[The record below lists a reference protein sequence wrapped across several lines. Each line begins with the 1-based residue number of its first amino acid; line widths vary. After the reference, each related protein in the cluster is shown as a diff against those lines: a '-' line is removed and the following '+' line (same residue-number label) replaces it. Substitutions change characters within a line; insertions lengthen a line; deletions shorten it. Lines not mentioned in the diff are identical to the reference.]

1 MNTVERAVLRE
12 KIKCTRELLFDVG
25 KSVEK
30 SRQYANI
37 IIDISH
43 EKVDRPFQYRIPERL
58 QGKIEVGTPVEIPFG
73 KGNTPRKGYVIEL
86 TDEPNWEPEKIK
98 EITGIRQDAVNAE
111 DISIRLAAWMKNHY
125 GSTFSAALKTVLPA
139 NKKQAR
145 QMRKFVSLRMNVRDA
160 TEYFYECVRKKQK
173 ARERIL
179 REILDNPDERIPYEL
194 ITNKLNVSAATLKSL
209 ADQGIIRIEEEEYF
223 RKPVAGDSSRY
234 GNKVLSPEQQEIV
247 SSFTKDYDEGKR
259 ETYLIHGITGS
270 GKTEVYIALIDE
282 IIKRGKQAIV
292 LIPEIALTYQTLMRF
307 YRHFGDRVSVMNSS
321 LSPGEKFDQMERAR
335 TGDIDII
342 IGPRSALFTP
352 FPNTGI
358 IIIDE
363 EHESTYKSENAPKF
377 HARETAIELGKL
389 VPDGASVVLGS
400 ATPSLESY
408 YRAKEGEYKLFE
420 LKRRLTGGTLPTVE
434 VADLREELRSGNR
447 SIFSRRLQQL
457 MEDRLSRGEQAM
469 LFINRRGLAGFVS
482 CRSCGHV
489 FKCPHCDVSLSEH
502 RGGRLVC
509 HYCGY
514 EEPVRKI
521 CPKCQSKYVSSFRAG
536 TQQIEDEVKKFWPGA
551 RVLRMDADTTRT
563 KGSYDKILSSFAN
576 KEADVLVGTQMIVKG
591 HDFPDVTLV
600 GILAA
605 DMSLYA
611 SDYRASERTFQLL
624 TQAAGRAGRGEKAGN
639 VVIQT
644 YQPEHYS
651 IQTASKQD
659 YEAFYEEE
667 IAYRDLL
674 RYPPVSHMM
683 SVQIQSKDEAE
694 GMEFSN
700 KLRAMME
707 MANNKLIFGNAVF
720 IGPAMAAISKINDV
734 YRMAV
739 YVKMDDYEGLIAY
752 KDMLEKYIK
761 DQESAGRLRN
771 ITVQFDFDPVN
782 GF

>member
-1 MNTVERAVLRE
+1 MTSCE
-12 KIKCTRELLFDVG
+12 
-25 KSVEK
+25 
-30 SRQYANI
+30 YANI

-43 EKVDRPFQYRIPERL
+43 EKVDRLFQYRIPERL
-58 QGKIEVGTPVEIPFG
+58 RDRIEVGSPVDVPFG
-73 KGNTPRKGYVIEL
+73 RGNTLRKGYVLEL
-86 TDEPNWEPEKIK
+86 TDEANWDPAKIK
-98 EITGIRQDAVNAE
+98 EIVSIPEDNLSAE
-111 DISIRLAAWMKNHY
+111 DISIKLAAWMKRYY
-125 GSTFSAALKTVLPA
+125 GSTMIAALKTVIPA
-139 NKKQAR
+139 TKK
-145 QMRKFVSLRMNVRDA
+145 MDKKVRKFVSLRMNLREA
-160 TEYFYECVRKKQK
+160 TEYYHECVAKKQK
-173 ARERIL
+173 ARERIMA
-179 REILDNPDERIPYEL
+179 EILATPEDKIPYEL
-194 ITNKLNVSAATLKSL
+194 ITNKLHVTAATLKSL
-209 ADQGIIRIEEEEYF
+209 ADKGILRIEEEEYY

-234 GNKVLSPEQQEIV
+234 GEKVLSSEQQGIV
-247 SSFTKDYDEGKR
+247 DSVISDMDQGKR
-259 ETYLIHGITGS
+259 DTYLIHGITGS

-282 IIKRGKQAIV
+282 VIKRGKQAIV

-363 EHESTYKSENAPKF
+363 EHESSYKSESMPKY
-377 HARETAIELGKL
+377 HAREAAIELAKL
-389 VPDGASVVLGS
+389 VPEGASVVLGS

-408 YRAKEGEYKLFE
+408 YRAKNGQYHLFE
-420 LKRRLTGGTLPTVE
+420 LKRRLTGGTLPEVE
-434 VADLREELRSGNR
+434 IADLREELRTGNR
-447 SIFSRRLQQL
+447 SIFSRRLQEL
-457 MEDRLSRGEQAM
+457 MEDRLSKGEQAM

-502 RGGRLVC
+502 RGGKLVC

-514 EEPVRKI
+514 EEPMRKI
-521 CPKCQSKYVSSFRAG
+521 CPKCGSKYVSSFRAG
-536 TQQIEDEVKKFWPGA
+536 TQQIEDEVKKFWPQA

-563 KGSYDKILSSFAN
+563 KGSYDKILSAFAS

-611 SDYRASERTFQLL
+611 SDYRASERTFQLI
-624 TQAAGRAGRGEKAGN
+624 TQAAGRAGRGEKEGN

-644 YQPEHYS
+644 YDPEHYA
-651 IQTASKQD
+651 IVAASKQD
-659 YEAFYEEE
+659 YEGFYEEE

-674 RYPPVSHMM
+674 RYPPIAHMM
-683 SVQIQSKDEAE
+683 SVQIMSSDEDK
-694 GMEFSN
+694 GMQFATR
-700 KLRAMME
+700 LRAIME
-707 MANNKLIFGNAVF
+707 QQGQKGVVF
-720 IGPAMAAISKINDV
+720 IGPAAAAIGKINDV

-739 YVKMDDYEGLIAY
+739 YVKMDDYQGLITY
-752 KDMLEKYIK
+752 KDLLEKYIRGLEDIGQMK
-761 DQESAGRLRN
+761 GIS
-771 ITVQFDFDPVN
+771 VQFDFDPVN